1 MSTTSK
7 WPKDPESHWQTQIVY
22 WVSQLLTK
30 VYLFF
35 VLFRN
40 ICSVFF
46 FVSMSWIYSLNF
58 STILPAPQPSS
69 KPSPSKRLCS
79 GEKLIPAAG
88 EENQEPQ
95 TGPVVPMLTDPPTDK
110 KPPVGPSSRHSSLER
125 AVKQLAPQPG
135 HVNNVEPQPE
145 MTPVPSTPKNQAQK
159 VEKITPATPVPDTC
173 KDDEV
178 EVSASRPAGMRSRL
192 HMLAEQR
199 KCWDGNQKN
208 IFIVSV
214 NELMEI
220 GWIKKKHFLEIITHK
235 N

>member
-1 MSTTSK
+1 
-7 WPKDPESHWQTQIVY
+7 
-22 WVSQLLTK
+22 
-30 VYLFF
+30 
-35 VLFRN
+35 
-40 ICSVFF
+40 
-46 FVSMSWIYSLNF
+46 MSWICSLNF